1 MVGELVG
8 GTGWLEGRMVE
19 TTTHPPISLLPFVL
33 SNRIPQFEAGHMAT
47 SSNDSVTS
55 FPGIAI
61 WRSPIS
67 QVINR
72 RVCATSRKRS

>member
-19 TTTHPPISLLPFVL
+19 TTTFGRDYPFVL